1 MKSSEEFVR
10 TVTQK
15 GQVTIPAE
23 VRKLLGVSP
32 HDKVAFVVE
41 DQQVRLTPTK
51 SIVERTAGVFKSD
64 KPARTAA
71 ELREA
76 AQQAMA
82 EECLERFNRPHK
94 RRMKR

>member
-1 MKSSEEFVR
+1 MKASEEFVR

-41 DQQVRLTPTK
+41 DRQVRLTSTK

-64 KPARTAA
+64 RSARTAA
-71 ELREA
+71 ELREE
-76 AQQAMA
+76 AQKVMA
-82 EECLERFNRPHK
+82 EESLERFNRPHK
-94 RRMKR
+94 KRMKR

>member
-1 MKSSEEFVR
+1 MKVSEEFVR

-15 GQVTIPAE
+15 GQVTIPVE
-23 VRKLLGVSP
+23 VRNLLGVSP

-41 DQQVRLTPTK
+41 DKQVRLAPTK

-64 KPARTAA
+64 KPARTAG
-71 ELREA
+71 ELREE

-82 EECLERFNRPHK
+82 EETIERLSRPHK

>member
-41 DQQVRLTPTK
+41 DKRVRLTSTK

-71 ELREA
+71 ELREE
-76 AQQAMA
+76 AQQVIA
-82 EECLERFNRPHK
+82 EESLERFNRPHK